1 MLKKNKNMNRGAAV
15 LATLFA
21 VLFFIITG
29 RFLYIQLT
37 GQVDGQVLAAR
48 AAQKYEKQQTLE
60 ASRGSILDRNGEAIA
75 EDTSAYTLV
84 AILDESLTTDPKKP
98 QHVVDKETTAEKL
111 APILDID
118 TSKALEILHK
128 DAKQVEFGADG
139 RNLSQT
145 EKLKIEKLKLPGI
158 AFMKNQKRFYPN
170 GVFASDI
177 IGYAQKN
184 EENGVTSGMLGL
196 EKSLDSF
203 LQEKDGSIKYNSDHY
218 GWKLPGSRD
227 EITPPD
233 NGSDIYLTLDQKI
246 QTFLEDAMN
255 QTVKEYSPK
264 KIMAVVADPK
274 TGKILAMSQRPSFNP
289 NTRDISNFN
298 NDIIG
303 YPIEPGSTMKM
314 YTVASAIEQG
324 VYKGSSTYKSGSYK
338 IGTKVIKDHNK
349 TGWGTIPYDEGFERS
364 SNVAMIN
371 LAMKLGPDT
380 YSNYMNKFGFGEK
393 TGIDLPGEKAGKI
406 NSDSKISLATA
417 SFGQG
422 STATV
427 IEQIQAATAIA
438 NGGKLM
444 KPYLIDQI
452 VDADANKVI
461 KKNEPKQIGR
471 PISEATA
478 AQVRDLMGKVVTS
491 KNGTGKPF
499 AIEGYD
505 VAGKTG
511 TAQIPGENGRYMSG
525 KENFIFSFMGMAP
538 KDDPELLVYVAV
550 QQPELEPTE
559 IGSMPVSSIFKTVMQ
574 NSLQYLQ
581 IQPEKGKEKN
591 EETAPKAQDPVM
603 ESYIGKNAK
612 GSAKLL
618 ESGSYKP
625 IILGSGPSV
634 EAQSPSERTVISKG
648 ERVFL
653 QTGGKVKMP
662 DLSGWSKRDIMKLA
676 DLLQLRVSFSGQGF
690 SAKQS
695 IPKGTI
701 VSKETLLTVELKP
714 PS

>member
-15 LATLFA
+15 LATFFA

-48 AAQKYEKQQTLE
+48 AAQKYEKKQILE

-84 AILDESLTTDPKKP
+84 AILDESLTSDPKKP

-184 EENGVTSGMLGL
+184 EENGVTTGMLGL
-196 EKSLDSF
+196 EKSLDSY
-203 LQEKDGSIKYNSDHY
+203 LQERDGSIKYNSDHY
-218 GWKLPGSRD
+218 GWKLPGTRD

-338 IGTKVIKDHNK
+338 IGSKVIKDHNK
-349 TGWGTIPYDEGFERS
+349 TGWGSITYDEGFERS

-371 LAMKLGPDT
+371 LAMKLGPDA
-380 YSNYMNKFGFGEK
+380 YSSYMKKFGFGQK
-393 TGIDLPGEKAGKI
+393 TGIDLPGEKAGTI

-461 KKNEPKQIGR
+461 KKNEPKQISR

-511 TAQIPGENGRYMSG
+511 TAQIPGDNGRYMSG

-581 IQPEKGKEKN
+581 IQPEEGKGKEN
-591 EETAPKAQDPVM
+591 DSAPKAQDPVM

-612 GSAKLL
+612 DAAKLL
-618 ESGSYKP
+618 ESSAYQP
-625 IILGSGPSV
+625 LILGSGPSV

>member
-15 LATLFA
+15 LATFFA

-48 AAQKYEKQQTLE
+48 AAQKYEKKQILE

-84 AILDESLTTDPKKP
+84 AILDESLTSDPKKP

-196 EKSLDSF
+196 EKSLDSY
-203 LQEKDGSIKYNSDHY
+203 LQERDGSIKYNSDHY
-218 GWKLPGSRD
+218 GWKLPGTRD

-338 IGTKVIKDHNK
+338 IGSKVIKDHNK
-349 TGWGTIPYDEGFERS
+349 TGWGSITYDEGFERS

-371 LAMKLGPDT
+371 LAMKLGPDA
-380 YSNYMNKFGFGEK
+380 YSSYMKKFGFGQK
-393 TGIDLPGEKAGKI
+393 TGIDLPGEKAGTI

-461 KKNEPKQIGR
+461 KKNEPKQISR

-511 TAQIPGENGRYMSG
+511 TAQIPGDNGRYMSG

-581 IQPEKGKEKN
+581 IQPEEGKGKEN
-591 EETAPKAQDPVM
+591 DSAPKAQDPVM

-612 GSAKLL
+612 DAAKLL
-618 ESGSYKP
+618 ESSAYQP
-625 IILGSGPSV
+625 LILGSGPSV

>member
-15 LATLFA
+15 IATIFA
-21 VLFFIITG
+21 ALFFIITG

-48 AAQKYEKQQTLE
+48 AAQKYEEKQTLE

-84 AILDESLTTDPKKP
+84 AILDKSLTTNAKHP
-98 QHVVDKETTAEKL
+98 QHVIDKEKTAEKL
-111 APILDID
+111 APILKIGVSD
-118 TSKALEILHK
+118 AREILEK

-145 EKLKIEKLKLPGI
+145 EKMKIEKLKLPGI
-158 AFMKNQKRFYPN
+158 AFIKNQKRFYPN
-170 GVFASDI
+170 GLFASHI
-177 IGYAQKN
+177 IGYAQKD
-184 EENGVTSGMLGL
+184 EETGRTSGMMGL
-196 EKSLDSF
+196 EKSLDSY
-203 LQEKDGSIKYNSDHY
+203 LQEKDGSVKFKSDHY

-227 EITPPD
+227 KITPPD
-233 NGSDIYLTLDQKI
+233 NGSDVYLTLDQKI

-255 QTVKEYSPK
+255 QAVKDYNPK
-264 KIMAVVADPK
+264 KVMAVVADPK

-289 NTRDISNFN
+289 NKRDISNFT

-303 YPIEPGSTMKM
+303 YPIEPGSTMKI
-314 YTVASAIEQG
+314 YTVAAAIEQG
-324 VYKGSSTYKSGSYK
+324 VYSGSASYKSGSYK
-338 IGTKVIKDHNK
+338 IGNKVIKDHNK
-349 TGWGTIPYDEGFERS
+349 TGWGSITFDEGFERS

-371 LAMKLGPDT
+371 LAMKLGPDAYST
-380 YSNYMNKFGFGEK
+380 YMEKFGFGEK

-427 IEQIQAATAIA
+427 IEQIQAATAVA
-438 NGGKLM
+438 NGGRLM

-452 VDADANKVI
+452 VDKDSGKVI
-461 KKNEPKQIGR
+461 RKNEPKQIGK

-478 AQVRDLMGKVVTS
+478 AQVRDLMGKVVSS

-499 AIEGYD
+499 AIEGYE

-559 IGSMPVSSIFKTVMQ
+559 VGSMPTSSIFKTVMQ

-581 IQPEKGKEKN
+581 IQPEEKKEADKQKRQ
-591 EETAPKAQDPVM
+591 AADPEM
-603 ESYIGKNAK
+603 ESFVGKTAK
-612 GSAKLL
+612 DSSRLL

-625 IILGSGPSV
+625 VILGSGPSV
-634 EAQSPSERTVISKG
+634 QAQSPSERSVISKG
-648 ERVFL
+648 EKIFL
-653 QTGGKVKMP
+653 YTGGKAKMP
-662 DLSGWSKRDIMKLA
+662 DLTGWSKRDIMKLA
-676 DLLQLRVSFSGQGF
+676 DLLNLRVSFSGEGF

-695 IPKGTI
+695 IPKGTM

-714 PS
+714 